1 MKGPSAMEFTGER
14 YIPEKGWAS
23 IAYEHLSRYMF
34 AANFVQG
41 KKVLDLGSGEG
52 YGAHFLSKVA
62 SSVVGMDLDEEA
74 VRHACR
80 KYGPTT
86 GNLTYKRGSA
96 AEIPFEGKQF
106 EVVVCFEMLEHIAEH
121 QEMMSEIGRVLSDD
135 GLLIISTPNKLA
147 YSDLPEY
154 RNEYHIR
161 ELYLDEFRSLLGGH
175 FPHVAYYSQKNLTG
189 NLIAG
194 LNESDIQPL
203 VIRRIH
209 RVNEKNEFGPVP
221 HATSDHMYYIAV
233 GCKSANRIKDFPGQL
248 VADRDERLAR
258 EPGEQGHQLLLDR
271 EKEHAKVL
279 EQIELQRHISLES
292 QQQAN
297 ALAYELFLEVE
308 SRRRTEQKEV
318 EPEQHVYDLI
328 IPIFNSRQVV
338 SVCLDSLI
346 RNTDHRH
353 RIIIVDDAS
362 TDPEVEPLF
371 RGYAERWPHIRYIR
385 LETNMGFPGAVNT
398 GIASST
404 GDVVI
409 VNSDTEFPPQWLA
422 RMDRCRR
429 SDPRIH
435 IVSPLSNNATICSVP
450 QLNKKNI
457 LKTGISVDDMAR
469 LVAETSLRRYPRVPT
484 AVGYC
489 MLATREVIDHVGVL
503 DMSFGRGYGEEVDWC
518 QRAWAAGFQSA
529 ICDDAYVFHHGEV
542 SYSKLPEQRRL
553 QMKNEETVG
562 LRWPQYHQSV
572 KIYCLLNPLRLQ
584 QQRLF
589 ESLRSGRDENKPRV
603 LQVVHSFEEPAGT
616 ELHTRHLVDANTYRI
631 SSTVLY
637 PRDLDPWYD
646 AITEEEERGVLKI
659 MMNQKLMPVE
669 RVVRGATES
678 LRSRMVE
685 RFFSEVVLGS
695 DAQVVHFQHLQNF
708 GSFQLPQI
716 AKSLLRKVIMTLHDY
731 FLLCPDWNM
740 IGRNGQYCG
749 CARAQ
754 NDPTCIGCLESK
766 HKTLRPEM
774 KYDFGAYIDE
784 RNRHVRAALNAC
796 DVLVAPSAFVKTQF
810 EHAHGREIA
819 RKIRVIPH
827 GTTPYP
833 FEPTHKP
840 NKRLR
845 VAFVGNMI
853 QAKGRDVF
861 IEVARRL
868 QRHRIKFLVF
878 GGTLPDMDTRA
889 LKHVEFRGRYER
901 SSLPQMLQDVD
912 VVVIPPVWHETYCY
926 TVDEAFRA
934 GVPVIASRAGAI
946 QERIQDGET
955 GILVEMND
963 PDSLERAILA
973 VDSSR
978 ELLTKFRGNIAKL
991 RLKSDEVNMAE
1002 YAVLYESLSG
1012 EKLDKGDLIADRM
1025 STNRNLRMPPQ
1036 VTMEEYCSR
1045 YNLPN
1050 PLLTL

>member
-1 MKGPSAMEFTGER
+1 MKDRSSMEFTGER
-14 YIPEKGWAS
+14 YVPEKGWAS

-41 KKVLDLGSGEG
+41 KRVLDIGSGEG
-52 YGAHFLSKVA
+52 YGAHFLSRVA
-62 SSVVGMDLDEEA
+62 GSVVGIDLDEEA
-74 VRHACR
+74 VRHASR

-96 AEIPFEGKQF
+96 TGIPYEGKQF

-121 QEMMSEIGRVLSDD
+121 QEMMAEIERVLCDD
-135 GLLIISTPNKLA
+135 GILIISTPNKLA
-147 YSDLPEY
+147 YSDLPGY
-154 RNEYHIR
+154 NNEYHIR
-161 ELYLDEFRSLLGGH
+161 ELYLDEFRSLLSGN

-209 RVNEKNEFGPVP
+209 RVNEQNEFGPAANV
-221 HATSDHMYYIAV
+221 TSDHMYYIAV
-233 GCKSANRIKDFPGQL
+233 GCKSANGIKDFPGQL
-248 VADRDERLAR
+248 VGDQDERMAR
-258 EPGEQGHQLLLDR
+258 EPGEQGHQLLLER
-271 EKEHAKVL
+271 EKEHTETL
-279 EQIELQRHISLES
+279 ERIELQRHISLVS
-292 QQQAN
+292 HQQAN
-297 ALAYELFLEVE
+297 ALAYELFREIE
-308 SRRRTEQKEV
+308 YRRRTDHKEV
-318 EPEQHVYDLI
+318 EPEHHVYDLI
-328 IPIFNSRQVV
+328 IPNFNSRQVV

-362 TDPEVEPLF
+362 TDPEVEPLL
-371 RGYAERWPHIRYIR
+371 RGYAERWSHIRYIR
-385 LETNMGFPGAVNT
+385 LEANMGFPGAVNT
-398 GIASST
+398 GIAAAT
-404 GDVVI
+404 HDVVI
-409 VNSDTEFPPQWLA
+409 INSDTEFPPQWLA

-429 SDPRIH
+429 SNSGIH
-435 IVSPLSNNATICSVP
+435 IVCPLSNNATICSVP
-450 QLNKKNI
+450 QMNEKNI
-457 LKTGISVDDMAR
+457 LKPGISVDDMAR
-469 LVAETSLRRYPRVPT
+469 LIAETSLRRYPRVPT

-489 MLATREVIDHVGVL
+489 MLVTREVIDHVGVI

-518 QRAWAAGFQSA
+518 QRAWAKGFQSA
-529 ICDDAYVFHHGEV
+529 ICDDAFVFHHGEV
-542 SYSKLPEQRRL
+542 GHSEFPEKRRL
-553 QMKNEETVG
+553 QLENEERVG
-562 LRWPQYHQSV
+562 RRWPQYHPAV

-584 QQRLF
+584 HQRLF
-589 ESLRSGRDENKPRV
+589 ESLRSRRDENKPRV

-616 ELHTRHLVDANTYRI
+616 ELHTRHIVDANTHRI
-631 SSTVLY
+631 SSSVLY

-659 MMNQKLMPVE
+659 KMNQKLMPVE
-669 RVVRGATES
+669 HVVRGATVS
-678 LRSRMVE
+678 LRSRMIE

-695 DAQVVHFQHLQNF
+695 DTQVVHFQHLQNF

-740 IGRNGQYCG
+740 IGLNGQDCG
-749 CARAQ
+749 RARAQ
-754 NDPTCIGCLESK
+754 NDQTCISCLASK

-774 KYDFGAYIDE
+774 KYDFGPYIDD
-784 RNRHVRAALNAC
+784 RNRHVQAALNAC
-796 DVLVAPSAFVKTQF
+796 DVLVAPSAFVKTRF

-827 GTTPYP
+827 GTEPYP
-833 FEPTHKP
+833 FEPTYKP

-845 VAFVGNMI
+845 VAFVGNMN

-868 QRHRIKFLVF
+868 QRHRIKFVVY
-878 GGTLPDMDTRA
+878 GGTPPEMDTRA
-889 LKHVEFRGRYER
+889 MKHLEFKGRYER
-901 SSLPQMLQDVD
+901 SALPQMLQKVD

-926 TVDEAFRA
+926 TVDEAFRS

-963 PDSLERAILA
+963 PDSLEKAILT
-973 VDSSR
+973 VESSR
-978 ELLTKFRGNIAKL
+978 ELLTKFRANIAKL
-991 RLKSDEVNMAE
+991 RLKTDEENMSE
-1002 YAVLYESLSG
+1002 YATLYESLSG
-1012 EKLDKGDLIADRM
+1012 DKLDKGDLITERM
-1025 STNRNLRMPPQ
+1025 NANRTLRIPPQ

-1045 YNLPN
+1045 HNMAN
-1050 PLLTL
+1050 PLANL